1 MIKKLTA
8 KASSVDANA
17 EFKAVYNKID
27 RGGKIKCKPEIYFF
41 NGKVAK
47 ITTVVVKMG

>member
-1 MIKKLTA
+1 MPKP
-8 KASSVDANA
+8 SSVTANA
-17 EFKAVYNKID
+17 ELSETGYNKID
-27 RGGKIKCKPEIYFF
+27 RVGKIKCKPEIYFF

>member
-1 MIKKLTA
+1 MR
-8 KASSVDANA
+8 KASLVVSNA
-17 EFKAVYNKID
+17 ELSETGYNKID

-47 ITTVVVKMG
+47 MITVVVKMG